1 MDDLGARLR
10 RAREERNLPLKD
22 IAARTKI
29 SAAALE
35 ALERNDLS
43 RLPGGIFGRAF
54 VRAYAIELG
63 LDPDQTVTDFQ
74 VSLEEVERQAAERG
88 ARRIEITD
96 DDRAFLERQRRA
108 VRLLR
113 IGVVVFAVAAV
124 VLLAWR
130 LQGLWSPST
139 P

>member
-10 RAREERNLPLKD
+10 RAREERKLPLKD

-29 SAAALE
+29 SSAALE

-54 VRAYAIELG
+54 VRAYALELG
-63 LDPDQTVTDFQ
+63 LDPDKTVTDFQ
-74 VSLEEVERQAAERG
+74 ASLEEVERQAAERG
-88 ARRIEITD
+88 ARRVEITD
-96 DDRAFLERQRRA
+96 DDRAFLERQQRA

-113 IGVVVFAVAAV
+113 VGVVVLAIAAVA
-124 VLLAWR
+124 LLAWR
-130 LQGLWSPST
+130 LRGLWSS
-139 P
+139 